1 MNDKPSP
8 VSIETGKSPVSGRA
22 SMIWL
27 IPLAALVIAL
37 FVAWQSFNARGPLI
51 SIQFETGAGITARQ
65 TELRFRDVKVGVV
78 ERVIFAEGL
87 EGVVAEVRLN
97 KDVAPYVDAGSN
109 FWVVQP
115 ELSARGVT
123 GLDTVLSGVFIEGSW
138 DGEIGLPR
146 FSFKGRTTAPL
157 FLPGDQGLQIALRT
171 IPGGTMSDDV
181 PILYRGIEVGRVGPA
196 RISPEGN
203 FAIAE
208 AVIYAPHGRLITGAT
223 RFWDT
228 SGFSVSI
235 GPGGAGID
243 FSSIASLVGGGIT
256 FDTFVSGGE
265 QIVDGTVFEVF
276 ADSVSARNSVFNASE
291 VEVLEMRVIF
301 DENISGLVLGAPVEL
316 SGLRIGTV
324 ESLSGVVDQAVFGDS
339 RVRLSVVL
347 AIQPARLGLPGDA
360 SSATALDF
368 LTAQV
373 EGGLRARL
381 ASGSLL
387 TGGLKVEL
395 VEVPDAPPAAL
406 EISEAG
412 MPVLPTTESEISDAA
427 ATVEGVFT
435 RLNSL
440 PIEDLLNSA
449 IEFLDGARA
458 LVTDPALRDAPQE
471 VRALL
476 GDVRGMV
483 TAPSVQEIPIALN
496 AALVRLEAL
505 LAQLEEDQ
513 AVQKIVGAID
523 ATTVAATSVTASVSG
538 LPDLLDGLTD
548 VAAQAEALPLEELT
562 RQLTVLLA
570 SADDILSTTAAQDL
584 PGSLAAA
591 LDELNATL
599 AELRSGGA
607 VENVNATLQS
617 TREAADAIA
626 LSSQDLPA
634 LVDRITE
641 VFDQASATI
650 AGYDRGEALSRDAQ
664 AALRDISQAAEAI
677 TSLARLLERNPG
689 ALIRGR

>member
-8 VSIETGKSPVSGRA
+8 VAIEHGRSPVSGRA
-22 SMIWL
+22 SMVWL
-27 IPLAALVIAL
+27 IPLAALIIAL

-51 SIQFETGAGITARQ
+51 TIQFENGAGITARQ

-78 ERVIFAEGL
+78 ERVVFAEGL

-97 KDVAPYVDAGSN
+97 KDVAAYVDAGAN

-115 ELSARGVT
+115 EFSARGVT

-146 FSFKGRTTAPL
+146 STFKGRTTAPL

-171 IPGGTMSDDV
+171 VPGGTMSDDV

-208 AVIYAPHGRLITGAT
+208 AVIYAPHGRLITRAT

-265 QIVDGTVFEVF
+265 QVVDGTVFEVF
-276 ADSVSARNSVFNASE
+276 GDSVAARNSVFNASE
-291 VEVLEMRVIF
+291 VEVLELRVIF

-324 ESLSGVVDQAVFGDS
+324 ESLSGVVDQAAFGDS

-347 AIQPARLGLPGDA
+347 GVQPARLGLPGDA
-360 SSATALDF
+360 SAEAALEF
-368 LTAQV
+368 LTARV
-373 EGGLRARL
+373 ADGLRARL

-395 VEVPDAPPAAL
+395 VEVPDAPAADL
-406 EISEAG
+406 LVSEAG
-412 MPVLPTTESEISDAA
+412 VPLMPTTASEVSDAA

-458 LVTDPALRDAPQE
+458 LVTDPALRDAPEE
-471 VRALL
+471 VKALL
-476 GDVRGMV
+476 GDVRGIV
-483 TAPSVQEIPIALN
+483 TAPSVQEIPVALN

-513 AVQKIVGAID
+513 AVARITGAID
-523 ATTVAATSVTASVSG
+523 AATVAATSVSASVAG
-538 LPDLLDGLTD
+538 LPGLVEGLTD
-548 VAAQAEALPLEELT
+548 VAARAEVLPLEALT
-562 RQLTVLLA
+562 DQLTELLA
-570 SADDILSTTAAQDL
+570 SADEILSTTAAQDL
-584 PGSLAAA
+584 PASLGAA

-599 AELRSGGA
+599 AELRRGGA

-617 TREAADAIA
+617 TREAADAVA
-626 LSSQDLPA
+626 LSSRDLPA
-634 LVDRITE
+634 MVDRITA

-664 AALRDISQAAEAI
+664 AALRDISRAAEAI